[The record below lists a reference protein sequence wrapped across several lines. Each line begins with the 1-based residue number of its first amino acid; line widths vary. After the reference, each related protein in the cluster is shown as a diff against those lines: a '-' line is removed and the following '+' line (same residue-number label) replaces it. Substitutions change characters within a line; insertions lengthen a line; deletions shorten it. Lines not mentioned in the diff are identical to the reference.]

1 MNDVMEEVGSISREV
16 YDAKKKEDAEEKLVP
31 AGTWEGQVFSWNLVE
46 ETDRTP
52 NDLRGK
58 RLYSVGIRFFDCP
71 EYGKSKSG
79 FFKVTP
85 DELLTE
91 TGKKQG
97 KYKAAIDFVGAL
109 DMFDQPFTE
118 VLEQAKVTR
127 LKYRI
132 MHFTPEDKD
141 VTYNILK
148 EVKAL

>member
-1 MNDVMEEVGSISREV
+1 MDVLEEVGSISRETV
-16 YDAKKKEDAEEKLVP
+16 EMKKREDAEEKLVP
-31 AGTWEGQVFSWNLVE
+31 AGTWEGLVFSWNRVE

-58 RLYSVGIRFFDCP
+58 RLYSIGITFFDCP
-71 EYGKSKSG
+71 EYGKKKTG
-79 FFKVTP
+79 WFKVTP

-97 KYKAAIDFVGAL
+97 KYKAAIDLVGAL
-109 DMFDQPFTE
+109 DMYDQPFTD

-127 LKYRI
+127 LRYKI
-132 MHFTPEDKD
+132 TQFTPEDKD

-148 EVKAL
+148 EVKGL